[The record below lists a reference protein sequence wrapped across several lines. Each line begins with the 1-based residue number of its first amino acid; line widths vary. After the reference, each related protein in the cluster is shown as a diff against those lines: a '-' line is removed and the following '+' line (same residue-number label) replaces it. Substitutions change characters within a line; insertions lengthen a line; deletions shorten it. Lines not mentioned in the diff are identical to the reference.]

1 MTDQPDILFLMH
13 DVARHLR
20 QDADRRARA
29 HGLTR
34 AQWIILIRLDKA
46 PGLSQK
52 ELAEIL
58 EVEPI
63 TVARL
68 IDRLER
74 HGFVERR
81 DDPADRR
88 VWRLHLRPAAQPVL
102 RELSHERA
110 AMMRMVSAGLAPDTM
125 AKLREALTQMK
136 TNVAAEARIRAGE
149 TADEKEFA

>member
-1 MTDQPDILFLMH
+1 MNEHPDILFLLH

-20 QDADRRARA
+20 QDADRRARG

-34 AQWIILIRLDKA
+34 AQWIILIRLEKS

-68 IDRLER
+68 IDRLAKG
-74 HGFVERR
+74 GFVERR

-88 VWRLHLRPAAQPVL
+88 VWRLHLLPAAVPVL
-102 RELSHERA
+102 RALSGERA
-110 AMMRMVSAGLAPDTM
+110 AMTRMVSTGLSPETISR
-125 AKLREALTQMK
+125 LRDALMQMK
-136 TNVAAEARIRAGE
+136 SNVAAEARLRAGD
-149 TADEKEFA
+149 TAEQKDVA